1 MGSFF
6 TLTGRLHPLL
16 VHLPIGILLLAI
28 FLEILSGRER
38 YRGLKPAADL
48 SLLIGFLCA
57 VVSCVT
63 GLLLSQSGD
72 YDESVVNVHQWLAI
86 SLTIVSGILYVTL
99 HGKPMTRQGGVLTT
113 GMVVLLILTGHWG
126 GTLTHGPGYL
136 TANLEPVASA
146 PALRPIADVQGAA
159 VYSDLVQPVLH
170 DNCYGCHRAG
180 RVKGG
185 LRLDLPDAIMKGG
198 KDGPV
203 IVPGQ
208 AATSLL
214 IKRILLPLDDDH
226 HMAPK
231 DKNQLTIREIQLLKW
246 WVDNGAPFDKPV
258 RSLHQDTVAAA
269 MLLAFHNGTAAPV
282 AASPVTN
289 IADSDL
295 PMGQVGPAPAEAVKV
310 LRAAGAV
317 VLPIDQASNYLSVD
331 LAGKPVSK
339 EVLHAIPML
348 KDQLVSLKCSWS
360 RVGDEVVSAA
370 AGCPLLVRLW
380 LDNTGI
386 TGANLDA
393 LRGLGHLKYLNLTG
407 DAVGAAQVAGLKGAP
422 KLAEIYLYQ
431 TKVGR
436 GDWDALRRD
445 FPRAVLDSGGYGI
458 PFLPTDTAIVR
469 EPVKKKIQ

>member
-16 VHLPIGILLLAI
+16 VHLPIGILLLAVL
-28 FLEILSGRER
+28 LEVMSARER
-38 YRGLKPAADL
+38 YRALKPAADL

-57 VVSCVT
+57 VVSCIT

-86 SLTIVSGILYVTL
+86 SLTGVSGFLYVTL
-99 HGKPMTRQGGVLTT
+99 HGKPMTRQAGAATAGV
-113 GMVVLLILTGHWG
+113 VVLLFLTGHWG

-136 TANLEPVASA
+136 TANLEPAAFA
-146 PALRPIADVQGAA
+146 PALQPVADVQGAG
-159 VYSDLVQPVLH
+159 VYTNLVQPVLH

-185 LRLDLPDAIMKGG
+185 LRLDLPDGIVKGG
-198 KDGPV
+198 KDGAV
-203 IVPGQ
+203 IVAGQ
-208 AATSLL
+208 AAASLL
-214 IKRILLPLDDDH
+214 IKRVLLPVDDDH

-231 DKNQLTIREIQLLKW
+231 DKPQLTIREVQLLKW
-246 WVDNGAPFDKPV
+246 WIDNGAPFDKPV
-258 RSLHQDTVAAA
+258 RALRQDTSVAA

-282 AASPVTN
+282 AASLVTN
-289 IADSDL
+289 VADSDL

-339 EVLHAIPML
+339 EVLRAIPML
-348 KDQLVSLKCSWS
+348 KDQLVSLKGSFS
-360 RVGDEVVSAA
+360 PAGDELVSAA
-370 AGCPLLVRLW
+370 AACPHLVRLW
-380 LDNTGI
+380 LDHTAV

-393 LRGLGHLKYLNLTG
+393 LRTLPNLKYLNLTG
-407 DAVGAAQVAGLKGAP
+407 DKVGAAQVAGLKGAP

-431 TKVGR
+431 TNVGR
-436 GDWDALRRD
+436 GDWDSLRRD
-445 FPRAVLDSGGYGI
+445 FPGAVLDSGGYGI
-458 PFLPTDTAIVR
+458 PFLVTDTAIVR
-469 EPVKKKIQ
+469 EPAKKN